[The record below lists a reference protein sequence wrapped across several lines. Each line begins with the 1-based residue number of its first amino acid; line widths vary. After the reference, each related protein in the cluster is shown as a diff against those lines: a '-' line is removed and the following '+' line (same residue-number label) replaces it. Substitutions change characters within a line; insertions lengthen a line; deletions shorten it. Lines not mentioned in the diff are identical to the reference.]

1 MSQGD
6 IYGSVCSV
14 AWGLD
19 AGPKTDKDREN
30 LLENACIGGANAV
43 HTS

>member
-6 IYGSVCSV
+6 IYGPVCSV

-19 AGPKTDKDREN
+19 AGPKPDEDRET
-30 LLENACIGGANAV
+30 LSENACIGGANAV
-43 HTS
+43 NTS